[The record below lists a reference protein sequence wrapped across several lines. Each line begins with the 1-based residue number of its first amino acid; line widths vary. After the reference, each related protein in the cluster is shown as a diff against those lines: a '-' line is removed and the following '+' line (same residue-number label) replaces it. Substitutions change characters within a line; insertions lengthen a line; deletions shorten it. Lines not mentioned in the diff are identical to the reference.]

1 MWVGMADGEDWL
13 WRPFANGMCKYES
26 VIDGTLSLADIAT
39 MNDVLTV
46 KQENEVR
53 YMEANE

>member
-1 MWVGMADGEDWL
+1 MPDSEDWL
-13 WRPFANGMCKYES
+13 WRPVAAGMCKYES

-39 MNDVLTV
+39 MNDILTV

-53 YMEANE
+53 YMEANK

>member
-1 MWVGMADGEDWL
+1 MA
-13 WRPFANGMCKYES
+13 AGMCKYES
-26 VIDGTLSLADIAT
+26 VIDGPLSLADIAT

-53 YMEANE
+53 FMEANE

>member
-1 MWVGMADGEDWL
+1 MSSGEDWL
-13 WRPFANGMCKYES
+13 WRPVANGMCKYES

-39 MNDVLTV
+39 MNDIITV

>member
-1 MWVGMADGEDWL
+1 MPDDEDWL

-26 VIDGTLSLADIAT
+26 MIDGSLSLADVAK
-39 MNDVLTV
+39 MNDILTV